1 MLQREVPIWVA
12 VIVVIIVVLV
22 IAVIYWLRQPRAR
35 EGATPPPDA
44 PIFKAG
50 PGLGGEKPVEIGKPV
65 GK

>member
-12 VIVVIIVVLV
+12 VIAVIIVVLV
-22 IAVIYWLRQPRAR
+22 IAGIYWLRQPRAR